1 MIGSV
6 HIAHPEKAPSSN
18 TKQISEAMLSCTKG
32 APEAFLR
39 AENTPQMQYLTH
51 RPYFDKNYQV
61 TKLQGCLKPEGCS
74 LGPNLGTH
82 HFHAFWTAILTASP
96 APKFETFC
104 TKLCPLGVIIKP
116 FFRSHN
122 SILLRSHNN
131 TSFKRNNFTYFR
143 SSNSTSSE
151 LFLNLINWSHSE
163 CDYATAKIEPRLKA
177 LPSATKQTRQHL
189 LLPRFVGEIR
199 SILPALVPTL
209 HNSFSG
215 TGTGGGAR
223 EHGSRLRRQ
232 VRDRSE
238 D

>member
-143 SSNSTSSE
+143 SSKSTSSE
-151 LFLNLINWSHSE
+151 LFLNLINWSHSDL
-163 CDYATAKIEPRLKA
+163 DYATAKV
-177 LPSATKQTRQHL
+177 
-189 LLPRFVGEIR
+189 VG
-199 SILPALVPTL
+199 S
-209 HNSFSG
+209 S
-215 TGTGGGAR
+215 
-223 EHGSRLRRQ
+223 
-232 VRDRSE
+232 
-238 D
+238 